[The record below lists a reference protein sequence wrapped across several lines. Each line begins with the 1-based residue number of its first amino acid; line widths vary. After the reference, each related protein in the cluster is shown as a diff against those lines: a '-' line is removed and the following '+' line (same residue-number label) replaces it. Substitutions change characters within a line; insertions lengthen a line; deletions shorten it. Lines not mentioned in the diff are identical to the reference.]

1 VQQSAIPVLEA
12 VGVGKRFDS
21 GADALADVSL
31 AVMHGETLALIGES
45 GSGKSTLLRMFNR
58 LEEPTRGDVRI
69 QGRPA
74 HEMDPIELRRRT
86 GYVPQDGGLLPHW
99 SVARNVE
106 MVPALLGWDTKKRRA
121 RCDEL
126 LALVGLPP
134 EEYGQRAPHQLS
146 GGQRQRVAFARAIA
160 ADPEVV
166 LLDEPFGALD
176 VLTRIDLQDEF
187 VRLKNRLGKTML
199 LVTHDL
205 REAGRLADRI
215 AVMRAG
221 QIVQIGT
228 LRTLRDAPAESYV
241 GQLLA
246 HFRGEQP

>member
-1 VQQSAIPVLEA
+1 MPQSAIPALEA
-12 VGVGKRFDS
+12 VGVGKRFDA
-21 GADALADVSL
+21 GADALVDVSL
-31 AVMHGETLALIGES
+31 AVMRGETLALIGES

-74 HEMDPIELRRRT
+74 CEIDPIELRRRT

-106 MVPALLGWDTKKRRA
+106 MVPALLGWEPEKRRA

-221 QIVQIGT
+221 HIVQIGT
-228 LRTLRDAPAESYV
+228 LRALRDAPAESYV

-246 HFRGEQP
+246 HFRAELT